1 MILTTV
7 IRRAYMKTKFDYY
20 RMFYETA
27 RFHSFSTA
35 AQHLYISQ
43 SAISQCMHQ
52 LETDLGVQ
60 LFIRSRQGVTLT
72 HEGKLLFKKV
82 ENAVISIEQG
92 ENQLDRLR
100 HLESGEITIAA
111 GDTITTHYL
120 LKYLEK
126 YHSLYPDVRIEMAN
140 SYSSQM
146 LSLVKEGKA
155 DLAFVNMPLQD
166 EELVIE
172 PCFEINDIFVCGPDF
187 KTKDFYS
194 WEEVSDLPL
203 ILLEKN
209 SLSRHFVEK
218 SFKERNISLHPQI
231 EVAVHDLLIRF
242 ASIHLGVSCVI
253 EEFSKE
259 ELERGIIKKMNL
271 NPLIPKRSIGCAYL
285 KNAPLSYAAKAFINL
300 IK

>member
-1 MILTTV
+1 
-7 IRRAYMKTKFDYY
+7 MKTRFDNY

-27 RFHSFSTA
+27 RFRSFSTA

-100 HLESGEITIAA
+100 HLEAGEITIAA
-111 GDTITTHYL
+111 GDTITTHFL

-126 YHSLYPDVRIEMAN
+126 YHSLYPDIRIEMAN

-146 LSLVKEGKA
+146 LNLVKEGKA

-172 PCFEINDIFVCGPDF
+172 PCFEINDVFVCGPDYEN
-187 KTKDFYS
+187 KDSYS
-194 WEEVSDLPL
+194 WEEVSNLPL

-209 SLSRHFVEK
+209 SSSRCFVEK
-218 SFKERNISLHPQI
+218 NFNERNILLNPQI

-271 NPLIPKRSIGCAYL
+271 TPSIPKRSIGCAYL
-285 KNAPLSYAAKAFINL
+285 KNAPLSYAAKAFIDL